1 MSQKL
6 FIVFDLKSKTTAS
19 QVLVA
24 PNAEVCKRNL
34 VTYAESIAPT
44 IKKYPED
51 FAVFELGDFE
61 DTKPSITGKETVE
74 MAFSMREVI
83 DYARIGKEQEEA

>member
-19 QVLVA
+19 QVLIA

-34 VTYAESIAPT
+34 VTYADNIAPT

-51 FAVFELGDFE
+51 FAVFELGDFD
-61 DTKPSITGKETVE
+61 DTIPAVTPSKTVE

-83 DYARIGKEQEEA
+83 DYARTCQENA